1 MAQLLLKMLTGSQ
14 QFHFQLIVD
23 HTMSDVKDCHSL
35 KMMWIV
41 FCTSN
46 IFHTSYIWSV
56 LRKVFSC
63 IFKAHLRRLCSISFF
78 LLGCLFFGLFF
89 ALSQKL
95 WHIREH
101 EGAAKD
107 ECSTQPVEAGEW
119 VCKVPDGKEE
129 GEELPQGNHQGHRQA
144 GALRGKDK
152 HGGDAKV
159 LGDDVAN

>member
-1 MAQLLLKMLTGSQ
+1 MFNQL
-14 QFHFQLIVD
+14 
-23 HTMSDVKDCHSL
+23 
-35 KMMWIV
+35 
-41 FCTSN
+41 
-46 IFHTSYIWSV
+46 
-56 LRKVFSC
+56 
-63 IFKAHLRRLCSISFF
+63 F